1 MAATE
6 VYIPDTRR
14 EKKGEN
20 KIELLCTYLQKKVE
34 RKEEIQRI
42 WTAWEKKVRVKTD
55 KETDRKRQ
63 IRHKRIR
70 DANT

>member
-20 KIELLCTYLQKKVE
+20 KTELLCTYLQKKVE
-34 RKEEIQRI
+34 RKKEIQRI
-42 WTAWEKKVRVKTD
+42 WTAW
-55 KETDRKRQ
+55 
-63 IRHKRIR
+63 
-70 DANT
+70 